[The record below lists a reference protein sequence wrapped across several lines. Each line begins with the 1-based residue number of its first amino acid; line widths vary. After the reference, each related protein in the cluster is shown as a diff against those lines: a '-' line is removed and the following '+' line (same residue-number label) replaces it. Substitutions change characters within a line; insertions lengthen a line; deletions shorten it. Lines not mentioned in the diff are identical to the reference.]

1 MLVAFVRSRPN
12 NALMRTQSVQINLLV
27 VTADR
32 VVVVRIVYREEYIG
46 FVKNIRRQA
55 TYLNTDC

>member
-12 NALMRTQSVQINLLV
+12 NALMRTESVQVNLLV

-55 TYLNTDC
+55 TY